1 MEDLDDG
8 EMDKTVP
15 LLKPQPRP
23 LTVPRKHFDLFDVR
37 SKFVSTIRISAKK
50 LHEKLKLSEDQ
61 KLSGQFDILNVSLSN
76 SKISIS
82 SLVKISSPISFGA
95 YHNSI
100 SRSLM
105 TMARAHKEIR
115 RIALAYQPEE
125 KQLII
130 L

>member
-1 MEDLDDG
+1 MEKLDDG

-23 LTVPRKHFDLFDVR
+23 RKYFDLFDVR

-50 LHEKLKLSEDQ
+50 LNEKLKLSEDQ

-82 SLVKISSPISFGA
+82 SLVKFSFPISFGV

-105 TMARAHKEIR
+105 SMARAHKEIR

-125 KQLII
+125 KKLII